1 MEKKNTGLI
10 ILVIILSLLVVGL
23 GGFIVY
29 DKVLFDDRIEDN
41 KINNE
46 NVNGDNLSNDKIENN
61 NQQNIT
67 NNSEKDN
74 NSTDAIQGIDDGG
87 TLVGSFQN
95 YDLDNVKKDTK
106 LTELRCDKKTTMYIE
121 NGNIIFSNGVNKH
134 TIETNN
140 AKYIYAYGYMECDT
154 YYFFYITDNGELY
167 TFRMWLTP
175 FSSDITTTMD
185 ELQKDNNFHR
195 VGVRDGDKFV
205 GFLGTGGK
213 FYANGAEVYI
223 IGVLNDKNEE
233 KYYAYFLN
241 IFN

>member
-1 MEKKNTGLI
+1 MEKMNKMLI
-10 ILVIILSLLVVGL
+10 SFVIILSLLVVGL

-41 KINNE
+41 NINNE
-46 NVNGDNLSNDKIENN
+46 NVNGNNLSNDKIENN

-67 NNSEKDN
+67 NNTEKDN

-87 TLVGSFQN
+87 ALVGSFQN

-140 AKYIYAYGYMECDT
+140 AKYIYAVNYMECDT
-154 YYFFYITDNGELY
+154 YHFFYITDDGELY
-167 TFRMWLTP
+167 NFRMWLTP
-175 FSSDITTTMD
+175 ISTNKTTTTT
-185 ELQKDNNFHR
+185 ELVNNNEYKR
-195 VGVRDGDKFV
+195 LGWEYEDKFV

-213 FYANGAEVYI
+213 FYANGAGVYI
-223 IGVLNDKNEE
+223 IGVLNDKNQE
-233 KYYAYFLN
+233 KYYAYFLT
-241 IFN
+241 